1 MSQRKKV
8 DYSDDFLAAWA
19 IYPPRGEHPNPKKA
33 AYQAWR
39 SRLKEG
45 LTVETLTAC
54 TQEYARYCKRAA
66 KTGTESVMMA
76 ATFYGPNERWRDFLP
91 KVVPSKG
98 GDEHGL
104 AKSESDARQVAQ
116 PPEAERATVQAS
128 LRGLISTLA
137 EAKTLRHV

>member
-1 MSQRKKV
+1 MSHRKKV

-91 KVVPSKG
+91 APKQG
-98 GDEHGL
+98 GDDSGL
-104 AKSESDARQVAQ
+104 AEERRNNTAARQVAQ

-137 EAKTLRHV
+137 EAKKLR